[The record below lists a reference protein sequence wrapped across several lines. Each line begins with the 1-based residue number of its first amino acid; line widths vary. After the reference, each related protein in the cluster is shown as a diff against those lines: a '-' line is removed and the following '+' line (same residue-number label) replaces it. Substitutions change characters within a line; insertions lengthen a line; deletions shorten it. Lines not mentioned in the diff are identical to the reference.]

1 MLYNVLLCC
10 LKGTDQQNLG
20 YLVQKQPTETQ
31 AQNSKSYLYLDT
43 LVRMFSVPG
52 RRNPQTQYVP
62 EHLHISFLLYLFQKL
77 YLYWVSICL
86 QTTGKYFY
94 FVVQF
99 NQRIHASSKLDG
111 CALGI
116 FP

>member
-52 RRNPQTQYVP
+52 RRNPQ
-62 EHLHISFLLYLFQKL
+62 I
-77 YLYWVSICL
+77 
-86 QTTGKYFY
+86 
-94 FVVQF
+94 
-99 NQRIHASSKLDG
+99 QRLRCG
-111 CALGI
+111 
-116 FP
+116 